1 MLKWSAKHGTK
12 AQSSEMESP
21 ITTANVD
28 PMKADLQDLDVLQ
41 EQHLIWF
48 SSVQDVRTVE
58 IKKQT
63 ALPNKQK
70 EDLQVSDENL
80 K

>member
-1 MLKWSAKHGTK
+1 MYPTLPFRERYFKK
-12 AQSSEMESP
+12 
-21 ITTANVD
+21 
-28 PMKADLQDLDVLQ
+28 LQ

-48 SSVQDVRTVE
+48 SSVQDVRTAE

-63 ALPNKQK
+63 ALPYKQK
-70 EDLQVSDENL
+70 EDLKVSDENL